1 MTRSII
7 VFILS
12 FIVAPFSFAS
22 DRLTV
27 KHHQIDIRVA
37 ISLVADFCGRS
48 VVLGPSIQGVTSL
61 DFDDVPCS
69 QAFDLLLESNHL
81 LSSLAGDVLV
91 ITAMDH
97 VLDSERK
104 ADDLRTFRRDLFNSN
119 DIERRIIN
127 IIHAS
132 AADVVS
138 LFKESF
144 MSLDAPQMSMTV
156 DERTNSVFAALP
168 SSFFPAL
175 ESVIQSIDVPVRQ
188 VAIEANVVEASVDW
202 SKRLG
207 LNWGGA
213 LSLGNW
219 SAVTAG
225 DLSVA
230 AGSSIGFGFL
240 SNTFSLDTIFS
251 AMETDGEGRVVSR
264 PTLLTLDR
272 QSASVLRGTELP
284 YQQSAGD
291 GATSVSFKHAALSL
305 EVKPIISPDNS
316 IVIEVLVSRDS
327 PDFSN
332 AIDGVP
338 PINTNRLV
346 TTIRVP
352 HGQTVVLGGVYS
364 DIDHKGSSRV
374 SGFSRIPVIGRL
386 FKKKEHVTEQSELLI
401 FLTPRILG
409 LELASDKQVLTFDDP
424 DFLGDLF

>member
-1 MTRSII
+1 MIRSII
-7 VFILS
+7 VLILS
-12 FIVAPFSFAS
+12 FAVAPFAFSS

-37 ISLVADFCGRS
+37 FSLVADFCNRS
-48 VVLGPSIQGVTSL
+48 IVLGPSIQGDISL
-61 DFDDVPCS
+61 EFDGVPCS
-69 QAFDLLLESNHL
+69 QAINLLLESNHL
-81 LSSLAGDVLV
+81 LSSSVGDVLV
-91 ITAMDH
+91 VTAADD
-97 VLDSERK
+97 VLNSERN
-104 ADDLRTFRRDLFNSN
+104 ANDLRAFRRDLFNSN
-119 DIERRIIN
+119 DIERRVIN
-127 IIHAS
+127 IVHAS
-132 AADVVS
+132 AAEVVS

-144 MSLDAPQMSMTV
+144 MSLDAPGVSMTV

-175 ESVIQSIDVPVRQ
+175 ESVIQTIDVPVRQ
-188 VAIEANVVEASVDW
+188 VAIEANVVEAGVDW

-219 SAVTAG
+219 TAATAA

-240 SNTFSLDTIFS
+240 SNTLSLDAIFS
-251 AMETDGEGRVVSR
+251 AMESDGEGRVVSR

-305 EVKPIISPDNS
+305 EVKPVISPDNS

-364 DIDHKGSSRV
+364 TIDQQSSSRV
-374 SGFSRIPVIGRL
+374 SGLSRIPGIGRI
-386 FKKKEHVTEQSELLI
+386 FRKKEHITEQSELLI

-409 LELASDKQVLTFDDP
+409 LDLAP
-424 DFLGDLF
+424 DSEPVFLGDLF

>member
-1 MTRSII
+1 MIRSII
-7 VFILS
+7 VLILS
-12 FIVAPFSFAS
+12 FAVAPFSFSS

-27 KHHQIDIRVA
+27 KHHEIDIRVGF
-37 ISLVADFCGRS
+37 SLIADFCNRS
-48 VVLGPSIQGVTSL
+48 VVLGPSIQGVISL
-61 DFDDVPCS
+61 DFDNVPCS
-69 QAFDLLLESNHL
+69 QAIDLLLESNHL
-81 LSSLAGDVLV
+81 LSSVVGDVLV
-91 ITAMDH
+91 VTAMDQ
-97 VLDSERK
+97 VLNSERS

-119 DIERRIIN
+119 DIERRVIN
-127 IIHAS
+127 IVHAS
-132 AADVVS
+132 AAEVVS

-144 MSLDAPQMSMTV
+144 MSLDASGMSMTV

-175 ESVIQSIDVPVRQ
+175 ESVIKSIDRPVRQ

-219 SAVTAG
+219 SAATAG

-240 SNTFSLDTIFS
+240 SNTFSLDTLFS
-251 AMETDGEGRVVSR
+251 AMETDGNGRVVSR

-291 GATSVSFKHAALSL
+291 GATSVAFKHAALSL
-305 EVKPIISPDNS
+305 EVKPVISPDNS

-338 PINTNRLV
+338 PINTNRLI

-364 DIDHKGSSRV
+364 TVNQQGSSRV

-386 FKKKEHVTEQSELLI
+386 FRKKEHVTEQSELLI

-409 LELASDKQVLTFDDP
+409 LDQTPKKLSLISDESI
-424 DFLGDLF
+424 FLGDLF

>member
-1 MTRSII
+1 MIRSII

-12 FIVAPFSFAS
+12 FAVVPFSFSS

-27 KHHQIDIRVA
+27 KHHEIDIRVGF
-37 ISLVADFCGRS
+37 SLIADFCNRS
-48 VVLGPSIQGVTSL
+48 VVLGPSIQGVISL
-61 DFDDVPCS
+61 DFDNVPCS
-69 QAFDLLLESNHL
+69 QAINLLLESNHL
-81 LSSLAGDVLV
+81 LSSSVGDVLV
-91 ITAMDH
+91 VTAMDQ
-97 VLDSERK
+97 VLNSERS

-144 MSLDAPQMSMTV
+144 MSLDASGMSMTV

-175 ESVIQSIDVPVRQ
+175 ESVIQSIDIPVRQ

-240 SNTFSLDTIFS
+240 SNTLSLDTIFS
-251 AMETDGEGRVVSR
+251 AMETDGNGRVVSR

-305 EVKPIISPDNS
+305 EVKPVISPDNS
-316 IVIEVLVSRDS
+316 IVIEVLISRDS

-364 DIDHKGSSRV
+364 DINQQGSSRV

-386 FKKKEHVTEQSELLI
+386 FRKKEHVTEQSELLI

-409 LELASDKQVLTFDDP
+409 LDLAPKKLSLISDESV
-424 DFLGDLF
+424 FLGDLF